1 MLCAAG
7 HRLPA
12 ALTPK
17 IAGMKTMHWL
27 LLSLIAI
34 GSHAM
39 AADPMPTGGSL
50 QPPPIKDGHSI
61 KVPSLDLPPSKPLL
75 AAPDA
80 EAERLKIVV
89 KSLRIAGAQVFSQ
102 AELIAV
108 CGFSAG
114 NAYSLTQV
122 RAMATCIERYYQDH
136 GYPVAQAYLPAQDIL
151 DGVIGIA
158 VAEGHYAQVL
168 VRNQSHVSAEVLSG
182 VLQDI
187 KKGELVAS
195 DTLETQLL
203 LLSDLPGVQIKSA
216 LVPGATFGTSDL
228 MVDVL
233 PGRRVTGS
241 IDADNAGNYYTGAL
255 RVGATIF
262 LNEPT
267 GEGDVASLRL
277 LTSGEGLNYFRAAY
291 QLQVGQ
297 ARIGAAYSN
306 LEYTLGQGYES
317 LHANGSAS
325 SMGFFGSY
333 PLLRSRNANLY
344 VGGSYESKRFEDRQ
358 DLESFAFKTEKTVH
372 VFTASITGD
381 QRDNLGA
388 GGLSTFALNLSS
400 GNLTNQATAPSN
412 GHFNKLG
419 YSASRLQSVSPAFVL
434 YAGINGQL
442 ASKNLDASEKMEL
455 GGMFAVRAYPE
466 GEGYGDEGYVLNLE
480 ARWLLPQ
487 WTTKS
492 VGQLQ
497 LVGFFD
503 AGSVTLYKNPSTNEP
518 NQRNLSGAG
527 IGLNWSAADRFQMRL
542 AYAHKLGDEAARS
555 APDANDRLWMQAIKY
570 F

>member
-1 MLCAAG
+1 M
-7 HRLPA
+7 
-12 ALTPK
+12 
-17 IAGMKTMHWL
+17 
-27 LLSLIAI
+27 
-34 GSHAM
+34 
-39 AADPMPTGGSL
+39 
-50 QPPPIKDGHSI
+50 PPPSASEA
-61 KVPSLDLPPSKPLL
+61 PSSTLPPLDIQQPIPLA

-80 EAERLKIVV
+80 AADLLKIVV
-89 KSLRIAGAQVFSQ
+89 KSLHITGAQVF
-102 AELIAV
+102 AAADLIGV

-114 NAYSLTQV
+114 RAYTLTEV
-122 RAMATCIERYYQDH
+122 RAMAASMERYYHSH
-136 GYPVAQAYLPAQDIL
+136 GYPVAQAYLPAQDIN
-151 DGVIGIA
+151 DGAITIA

-168 VRNQSHVSAEVLSG
+168 VRNQSHVSAGVLSG

-187 KKGELVAS
+187 KAGDLVDAEA
-195 DTLETQLL
+195 LESELL
-203 LLSDLPGVQIKSA
+203 LLSDLPGVQVKSA

-241 IDADNAGNYYTGAL
+241 LDADNAGNYYTGAT

-291 QLQVGQ
+291 QLQVGR
-297 ARIGAAYSN
+297 ARVGAAFSS
-306 LEYTLGQGYES
+306 LEYALGQDFES
-317 LHANGSAS
+317 LLANGTVRT
-325 SMGFFGSY
+325 MGFFGSY
-333 PLLRSRNANLY
+333 PLLRSRNENLY
-344 VGGSYESKRFEDRQ
+344 VGASYESKRFEDRQ
-358 DLESFAFKTEKTVH
+358 DSGDSVYSTAEKAAH
-372 VFTASITGD
+372 VFTASLTGD

-388 GGLSTFALNLSS
+388 GGLSAYALTLSS
-400 GNLTNQATAPSN
+400 GDITIQTSAIRTNDATTAQSN
-412 GHFNKLG
+412 GHFSKFG
-419 YSASRLQSVSPAFVL
+419 YSVSRLQNLSPSFAL

-442 ASKNLDASEKMEL
+442 ASKNLDSSEKMQL

-487 WTTKS
+487 WSPRT

-497 LVGFFD
+497 LVGFID
-503 AGSVTLYKNPSTNEP
+503 SGSVTLNKNPWGTDS
-518 NQRNLSGAG
+518 NQRNLSGIG
-527 IGLNWSAADRFQMRL
+527 VGLNWIAADRFQLRL

-555 APDANDRLWMQAIKY
+555 APDANDRLWLQAIKY